1 MCTSR
6 KALCGIKQA
15 SRAWYGKIV
24 EFFIQRGYSI
34 TPLDSILFVKVNE
47 GKVAIV
53 LVYVDDLIIIGDDE

>member
-6 KALCGIKQA
+6 KALYGIKQA
-15 SRAWYGKIV
+15 SRVWYGKIV

-34 TPLDSILFVKVNE
+34 TPPDSILFVRVKE
-47 GKVAIV
+47 GKVAII